1 MTDLPTLI
9 KQSRDL
15 ERKIK
20 KIKTR
25 NANRDLVEK
34 RKVLEVQIDQ
44 QTQKLNDINGN
55 IQSSQKQMLDVCDE
69 LGEAACQV
77 KRLSKY
83 HKSDLEVVLKL
94 LDERDE
100 KKSFTEFRKLR
111 RAREQVM
118 EMDNLLDDFNKEVQ
132 KYRSLTP
139 FNGWI
144 LHLLAE
150 TIRIQSQDKFGW
162 QVDLVPT
169 FENDKAAEIF
179 QTKMAEKLEDKK
191 KAKKQSH
198 QLS

>member
-9 KQSRDL
+9 KQSKDL

-69 LGEAACQV
+69 LGEAARQI

-83 HKSDLEVVLKL
+83 GKSDLEVVLK
-94 LDERDE
+94 
-100 KKSFTEFRKLR
+100 
-111 RAREQVM
+111 M
-118 EMDNLLDDFNKEVQ
+118 LDDFNKEVQ
-132 KYRSLTP
+132 RYPNLISLYD
-139 FNGWI
+139 GEREY

-150 TIRIQSQDKFGW
+150 TIFLQSQDKFGW
-162 QVDLVPT
+162 QVDLPPT
-169 FENDKAAEIF
+169 FENDKAVEIF
-179 QTKMAEKLEDKK
+179 QSKMAEKLEDMK